1 MAQPAPTQTKL
12 TTEQL
17 FDSVGPAY
25 EQAFANLDPQ
35 IASIKWVLSQLT
47 SHKPA
52 QIIDIGC
59 GTGRP
64 VCSSFADA
72 GHSVLGIDISS
83 AMISDAKAKVPNA
96 KFEKIDIGDFKTDDG
111 SFDAVTVYF
120 SMIAGVTQGQIREY
134 IKRIHA
140 WLKPG
145 GLFVFATVPVKGE
158 NVDITWMGRS
168 FTASG
173 LDADESV
180 EWIKEVGF
188 EVVERSESKFLPK
201 AVEAGI
207 CSEKEVWEEPH
218 LFVYARKKD
227 GAAS

>member
-1 MAQPAPTQTKL
+1 MADTSPQPKL
-12 TTEQL
+12 TVEQL

-25 EQAFANLDPQ
+25 EEAFANLTPQ
-35 IASIKWVLSQLT
+35 TASINWVLSQL
-47 SHKPA
+47 SGRKHAK
-52 QIIDIGC
+52 IVDIGC

-72 GHSVLGIDISS
+72 GHDVLGIDISS
-83 AMISDAKAKVPNA
+83 AMIDDATAKVPTA
-96 KFEKIDIGDFKTDDG
+96 KFEKVDIGDFKADSE

-120 SMIAGVTQGQIREY
+120 SMIAGVTRSQIREY

-145 GLFVFATVPVKGE
+145 GVFVFATVPVKGE
-158 NVDITWMGRS
+158 NVDITWMGRA

-173 LDADESV
+173 LDAEESV

-188 EVVERSESKFLPK
+188 EVVERSETNFLPK

-207 CSEKEVWEEPH
+207 CKEDEVWAEPH
-218 LFVYARKKD
+218 LFVYARKVGGK
-227 GAAS
+227 